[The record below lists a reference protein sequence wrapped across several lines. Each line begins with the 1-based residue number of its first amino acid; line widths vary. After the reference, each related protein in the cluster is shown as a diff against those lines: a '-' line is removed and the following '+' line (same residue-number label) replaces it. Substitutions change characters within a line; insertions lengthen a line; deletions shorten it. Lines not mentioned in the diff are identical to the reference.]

1 MVLADGSLHHFLR
14 YLSAVSARR
23 VIGGLTCGEM
33 LQQGGD
39 QARPAVD
46 RLIRGWKEP
55 QENQK
60 DRHLSAAL
68 PFGGFKTSL
77 MIQ

>member
-33 LQQGGD
+33 PQQGGD
-39 QARPAVD
+39 QAMPAVA
-46 RLIRGWKEP
+46 RLIRGWKEF

-60 DRHLSAAL
+60 DRKVGLALSGR
-68 PFGGFKTSL
+68 GG
-77 MIQ
+77 